1 MKAYLTFVRK
11 NEQDIHM
18 LGIKN
23 PSNIKSL
30 DQIELISGQPIISVI
45 ENENIVALYLIKTN
59 GEIFQ
64 IKGNI
69 DLLFDLKEMTDI
81 SIINV
86 KKYNAI
92 RYYLINTYYNL
103 SIKEFSIYEKQLD
116 KLENSVFYNFLH
128 TDFDISQLKTIII
141 REINRSDLSFYIK
154 KRFLAQIRSLKAP
167 SRKILRKKIDIDLS
181 GYSIYINTFIQ

>member
-1 MKAYLTFVRK
+1 MKAYLTFIRK
-11 NEQDIHM
+11 NGQDFHM

-23 PSNIKSL
+23 PSNIESL
-30 DQIELISGQPIISVI
+30 SQVELISGQPIISVI
-45 ENENIVALYLIKTN
+45 ENEVIVALYLIKSN

-92 RYYLINTYYNL
+92 RYYLISTFYNL
-103 SIKEFSIYEKQLD
+103 SIKEFTIYENQLD
-116 KLENSVFYNFLH
+116 NLENSVFYHFLH
-128 TDFDISQLKTIII
+128 TDFEISQLKTIII

-154 KRFLAQIRSLKAP
+154 KRFLAQIKSVRAP
-167 SRKILRKKIDIDLS
+167 SKKILRKKIDIDLS
-181 GYSIYINTFIQ
+181 GYSIYINTLVQ

>member
-1 MKAYLTFVRK
+1 MKAYLTFIRK

-30 DQIELISGQPIISVI
+30 NQIELISGQPIISVI

-64 IKGNI
+64 IKGSI

-92 RYYLINTYYNL
+92 RYYLINTFYNL

-154 KRFLAQIRSLKAP
+154 KRFLAQIRSLRAP

>member
-1 MKAYLTFVRK
+1 MKAYITFVRK
-11 NEQDIHM
+11 NDLDIHM

-23 PSNIKSL
+23 PTNMNYFDNL
-30 DQIELISGQPIISVI
+30 NLISGQPVISVI
-45 ENENIVALYLIKTN
+45 ENDNIVGLYLIKIN

-92 RYYLINTYYNL
+92 RYYLINTFYNL
-103 SIKEFSIYEKQLD
+103 SMKEFSLYEKLLD
-116 KLENSVFYNFLH
+116 RLENSIFYHYLH
-128 TDFDISQLKTIII
+128 TDFELSQLKTIIV
-141 REINRSDLSFYIK
+141 REINKSNLSYYIK
-154 KRFLAQIRSLKAP
+154 KRFLVQLRAVKPP
-167 SRKILRKKIDIDLS
+167 SKKILRKKIDVDLS

>member
-1 MKAYLTFVRK
+1 MKAYLTFIRK

-23 PSNIKSL
+23 PLNIKSL
-30 DQIELISGQPIISVI
+30 NQIELISGQPIISVI

-64 IKGNI
+64 IKGSI

-92 RYYLINTYYNL
+92 RYYLINTFYNL

-128 TDFDISQLKTIII
+128 TDFEISQLKTIII

-154 KRFLAQIRSLKAP
+154 KRFLAQIRSLRAP